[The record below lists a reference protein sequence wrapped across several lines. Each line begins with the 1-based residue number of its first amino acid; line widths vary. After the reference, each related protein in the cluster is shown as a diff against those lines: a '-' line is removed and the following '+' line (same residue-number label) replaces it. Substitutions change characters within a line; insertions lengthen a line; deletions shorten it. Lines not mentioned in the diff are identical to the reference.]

1 MPSHEPTRL
10 QPIVTSPSART
21 VTTRLLT
28 IVYVANATA
37 CTNVST
43 TPNASPCPVPS
54 NTSGTVSAIPRIVTP
69 IASQVASGIRWPNS
83 GAAAATNAGYTYT
96 RTMYSEVSR

>member
-1 MPSHEPTRL
+1 MPNHEPMRL
-10 QPIVTSPSART
+10 QPIVTNPSARA

-43 TPNASPCPVPS
+43 TPNASPRPVPS
-54 NTSGTVSAIPRIVTP
+54 NTSGTVSEIPTIVTP
-69 IASQVASGIRWPNS
+69 IASHVASGIRCPNN
-83 GAAAATNAGYTYT
+83 GAAAATKAGYTYT
-96 RTMYSEVSR
+96 RTMYSDVSR